1 MAKFTVPGRALF
13 VEKDGWVYYVANW
26 QARFNDDGE
35 RAVLVR
41 LSPRHFVRYHELK
54 ERGRSQKTICY
65 LLFKH
70 RAAKPGTS
78 ARVAKQ
84 SAAKQTSA
92 EPRTIPVSIDILTA
106 EQLHAMVCQALG
118 IRIVGLKA
126 LTLAELRRLYLAIV
140 RLQE

>member
-13 VEKDGWVYYVANW
+13 VEKEGWVYYIANW
-26 QARFNDDGE
+26 QARFNDGG

-78 ARVAKQ
+78 ARVAKLP
-84 SAAKQTSA
+84 AAKPSSA
-92 EPRTIPVSIDILTA
+92 EQRTIPVSIDILSA

-118 IRIVGLKA
+118 IRIIGLKA